1 MSNPTVWNILAILD
15 RWVRASKDRKLLSQT
30 ENANAI
36 RRGLTEYNPCPIEA
50 LFQDDKPKG
59 NIIFSGSDYQMRS
72 RAIVRAAEL
81 ANSNGK
87 IVIIFHVNNSYLEQ
101 ELIRNLGLSRLT
113 IINENNPYYDPFVGL
128 TNLEIS
134 SMILE
139 SAPSGMPI
147 PPAGRHYLDGIL
159 NFIRL
164 QNVRP
169 SVLHLLNCNHFRL
182 IDKVNDAVQKNSL
195 LPLAGNKIISQLMQ
209 GDPARSSIENY
220 FIQFG
225 YQASKVVARNTITGI
240 NFTSL
245 ANSGCVIVFDI
256 ISCSN
261 NILLNLLFAEVKRLT
276 SLSYQLF
283 VVIDSIPFSSSDM
296 MQQFEAN
303 SGTDYQIFLSADDAY
318 SSFRSPE
325 DRFFSFVGRSS
336 QILISKHI
344 SNYSAQ
350 KWSDVIGSYDKEET
364 SKTLSSGTSFL
375 GGYFTGGS
383 TSISIS
389 QKRENIVKPETI
401 LQMGINEVYFRD
413 VSLQGVGHTYLH

>member
-1 MSNPTVWNILAILD
+1 
-15 RWVRASKDRKLLSQT
+15 
-30 ENANAI
+30 
-36 RRGLTEYNPCPIEA
+36 
-50 LFQDDKPKG
+50 
-59 NIIFSGSDYQMRS
+59 MRS

-261 NILLNLLFAEVKRLT
+261 NILLNLLLLK
-276 SLSYQLF
+276 
-283 VVIDSIPFSSSDM
+283 
-296 MQQFEAN
+296 
-303 SGTDYQIFLSADDAY
+303 
-318 SSFRSPE
+318 
-325 DRFFSFVGRSS
+325 
-336 QILISKHI
+336 
-344 SNYSAQ
+344 
-350 KWSDVIGSYDKEET
+350 
-364 SKTLSSGTSFL
+364 
-375 GGYFTGGS
+375 
-383 TSISIS
+383 
-389 QKRENIVKPETI
+389 
-401 LQMGINEVYFRD
+401 
-413 VSLQGVGHTYLH
+413 